1 MYAVKI
7 RALRRS
13 QTFSNTSLGQEQY
26 VHVPLLKVVE
36 KDPSLGL
43 RSYTHDPLRPCYSRL
58 PAYHSIRMGD
68 HHQDHHA
75 ELLVALQAHQDEEI
89 ELAQKEDVEQEVDW
103 RMVESS

>member
-43 RSYTHDPLRPCYSRL
+43 TL
-58 PAYHSIRMGD
+58 P
-68 HHQDHHA
+68 
-75 ELLVALQAHQDEEI
+75 
-89 ELAQKEDVEQEVDW
+89 
-103 RMVESS
+103 